1 MVSCL
6 SIQSNSDAHA
16 VISPIRRRRMNL
28 SKPETIEDI
37 QKEISALTDIVAS
50 ILNLLDKS
58 IGDAKRVTR

>member
-1 MVSCL
+1 MPL
-6 SIQSNSDAHA
+6 NSIELGRARGHLADLQ
-16 VISPIRRRRMNL
+16 RRMNL

>member
-1 MVSCL
+1 MPL
-6 SIQSNSDAHA
+6 NSIELGRASGHLADLQ
-16 VISPIRRRRMNL
+16 RRMNL

>member
-1 MVSCL
+1 
-6 SIQSNSDAHA
+6 
-16 VISPIRRRRMNL
+16 MNL